1 VLPQW
6 IASRYARGP
15 TRRESARLGEEPA
28 YPTVMANVLDYVE
41 LAVDDLA
48 QATAFY
54 AKALGW
60 TFNDYGG
67 EYAGIQYPRNPG
79 QEVGGLN
86 PRPVS
91 SRGEGVLALVR
102 TADAEAALA
111 SVQSAGGRVTTELHD
126 YPGGR
131 RFMFADPWGNILG
144 VYEPSE

>member
-1 VLPQW
+1 
-6 IASRYARGP
+6 
-15 TRRESARLGEEPA
+15 
-28 YPTVMANVLDYVE
+28 MANVLDYVE
-41 LAVDDLA
+41 LAVDDLE

-54 AKALGW
+54 ATALAW

-67 EYAGIQYPRNPG
+67 EYAGIQDPRSPG

-86 PRPVS
+86 PRSVP

-102 TADAEAALA
+102 TTDAETAIT
-111 SVQSAGGRVTTELHD
+111 SVQAAGGKITTGLHD

>member
-1 VLPQW
+1 
-6 IASRYARGP
+6 
-15 TRRESARLGEEPA
+15 
-28 YPTVMANVLDYVE
+28 MANVLDYVE
-41 LAVDDLA
+41 LTVDDLE
-48 QATAFY
+48 QAKAFY
-54 AKALGW
+54 TAALAW

-67 EYAGIQYPRNPG
+67 EYAGIQDPRNPG

-102 TADAEAALA
+102 TADAEAAMA
-111 SVQSAGGRVTTELHD
+111 SVQAAGGRITTEVHD

-144 VYEPSE
+144 VYEASE